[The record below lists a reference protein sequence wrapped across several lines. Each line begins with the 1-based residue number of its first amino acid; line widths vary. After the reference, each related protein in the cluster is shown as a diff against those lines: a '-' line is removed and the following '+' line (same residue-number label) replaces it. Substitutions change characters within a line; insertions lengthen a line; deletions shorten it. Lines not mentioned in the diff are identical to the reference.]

1 MKFARE
7 ACSFSKMWR
16 TARQLDSEA
25 RRCRMGSPV
34 IFGCSRLLKVSSL
47 FTVSPSIPRRSR
59 EDSAFE
65 DDDHYSAI
73 TACAGRIVAGRDAL
87 RLPVRGRYVC
97 PSPEGSDRT

>member
-59 EDSAFE
+59 EASAFG
-65 DDDHYSAI
+65 DGDHYSAV
-73 TACAGRIVAGRDAL
+73 TACAGRIVAGIAAVMRCRCADA
-87 RLPVRGRYVC
+87 
-97 PSPEGSDRT
+97 